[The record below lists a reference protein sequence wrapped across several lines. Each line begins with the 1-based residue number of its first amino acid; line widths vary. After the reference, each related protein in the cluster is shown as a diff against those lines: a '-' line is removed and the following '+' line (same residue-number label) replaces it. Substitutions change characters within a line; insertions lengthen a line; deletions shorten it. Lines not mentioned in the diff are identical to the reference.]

1 MVVRA
6 QGAGEA
12 GGQPQGPGWSRWGRG
27 GRRQGPS
34 KGPSRFLTD
43 SVAAGGDPS
52 PGCAPLLVCPAGRP
66 ATASRGPAW
75 QRRGRLPASPPCRS
89 RGHASVRP
97 ASRCA
102 GCLGHLFGCL
112 DEAWL
117 VLRARRRKADENCP
131 RPWRGTGR
139 VRNMCQTGTARGW
152 GGLLCPGHGLWHSA
166 CGFHGQPADSGWA
179 CLSVRHLSRRQARGL
194 FGGGP
199 DVVCLAAALR
209 ASECPLSRGLLSYPK
224 SFPRVGSAPRFPC
237 PRWPW
242 RPGTRSPG
250 GCSALFTD
258 RGAVKCDN

>member
-1 MVVRA
+1 M
-6 QGAGEA
+6 
-12 GGQPQGPGWSRWGRG
+12 GGQPQGPGRSRWGRR

-43 SVAAGGDPS
+43 SVAAGGDPIPS
-52 PGCAPLLVCPAGRP
+52 CAPLLVCPAGRP
-66 ATASRGPAW
+66 AAASRGPAW

-117 VLRARRRKADENCP
+117 VLRARRQKADENCP

-152 GGLLCPGHGLWHSA
+152 GGFSVQDTALAFCLW
-166 CGFHGQPADSGWA
+166 
-179 CLSVRHLSRRQARGL
+179 
-194 FGGGP
+194 
-199 DVVCLAAALR
+199 
-209 ASECPLSRGLLSYPK
+209 
-224 SFPRVGSAPRFPC
+224 FPRPAGRLGVGVFVRPTSEPSAGKGPLWWGP
-237 PRWPW
+237 
-242 RPGTRSPG
+242 
-250 GCSALFTD
+250 
-258 RGAVKCDN
+258 

>member
-6 QGAGEA
+6 QGAGEV
-12 GGQPQGPGWSRWGRG
+12 GGQPQGPGRSRWGRG

-43 SVAAGGDPS
+43 SVAAGGDPI
-52 PGCAPLLVCPAGRP
+52 PGCAQLLVCPPQPPGGLPGSAEAGCRP
-66 ATASRGPAW
+66 
-75 QRRGRLPASPPCRS
+75 RLPAA
-89 RGHASVRP
+89 HAAMLLCARP
-97 ASRCA
+97 AVVQGA
-102 GCLGHLFGCL
+102 WGTCL
-112 DEAWL
+112 DVWTRPGWCSGLDVRRQMRTAPGLGGGQGGSGTCVRQGQPGGREASL
-117 VLRARRRKADENCP
+117 SRTR
-131 RPWRGTGR
+131 
-139 VRNMCQTGTARGW
+139 
-152 GGLLCPGHGLWHSA
+152 LWHSA